1 MLGLVI
7 SDSFKT
13 VVTIYILIPFL
24 VIPQIILS
32 GVMVKFEKLNPN
44 ISSPVSIPIYGEF
57 ITARWGYEALAV
69 KQFIYNKYEQP
80 FYYFEKEMSKA
91 VFKKDYW
98 NTEIK
103 GKIDDI
109 INNLEKGIRDNEF
122 NDNLLLV
129 SNEIKKQLA
138 LTPEIKFAYTDQLTP
153 GAITPEIAAAAI
165 NYVEAVR
172 KLYVNLYNDASNRK
186 EALKSRLTG
195 ENLQKFLKLRDNYFN
210 KSLEEFVKD
219 KNETTKTIIYKGE
232 LIQKLDPVFMDSKFK
247 LIRAHFYAP
256 EKKIFGIKVD
266 TYVVNVIVLWV
277 MTFFLYLALYFR
289 LLKKLLDSGEAFFG
303 KKMKG
308 ID

>member
-1 MLGLVI
+1 
-7 SDSFKT
+7 
-13 VVTIYILIPFL
+13 
-24 VIPQIILS
+24 
-32 GVMVKFEKLNPN
+32 MVKFEKLNPN

-138 LTPEIKFAYTDQLTP
+138 LTPEVKFAYTDQLTP
-153 GAITPEIAAAAI
+153 GAITHEIAEAAI
-165 NYVEAVR
+165 NYVEAIR

-247 LIRAHFYAP
+247 FIRAHFYAP
-256 EKKIFGIKVD
+256 GKNIFGIKVD

-277 MTFFLYLALYFR
+277 MTFILYLALYFR